1 MAATSGN
8 NSTDRTGESVR
19 LPMDLCDN
27 APDWHRWVVQQVE
40 AAGGGAR
47 NTDAALRAFV
57 VERFGTG
64 VLETHDWAY
73 TPGSGRMLD
82 YLLGSVPRA
91 QRGAVLPTYQRV
103 AGALPDGAPV
113 TSIDVA
119 ALDWSRAH
127 FTPPTQEPG
136 LFVVNALHANPLAS
150 SLPPGFLT
158 GVAGY
163 ARSTGLLL
171 VEDDPFRGIGPRD
184 DRWPTL
190 LSLHPQGTVYLGSWT
205 KGLGWPV
212 KIGFVG
218 WPRGRRSAE
227 KLRAAAPTPE
237 ASVLV
242 DLAAVLTTGRAVRI
256 GRRRDALLTSRRA
269 AVAMLL
275 RTLDWPF
282 VPPSGGAHLAL
293 LTGQDVRLRNILAA
307 ERIGG
312 LDAAQFYPRSAPRP
326 SRPFLRL
333 GLSNVTEH
341 EWDDLMAALERVLAN
356 LEADFRDSGSVD
368 GQ

>member
-8 NSTDRTGESVR
+8 NSTDWTGEPVR

-27 APDWHRWVVQQVE
+27 APDWHRWVVQQVG

-47 NTDAALRAFV
+47 DANAALRAFV
-57 VERFGTG
+57 VERFGPG
-64 VLETHDWAY
+64 VLDTHDWAY

-82 YLLGSVPRA
+82 HLLGSVPRA

-119 ALDWSRAH
+119 APDWSRAR
-127 FTPPTQEPG
+127 FTPPTQKPG

-150 SLPPGFLT
+150 SLSPGFLT
-158 GVAGY
+158 DVAGY

-205 KGLGWPV
+205 KVLGWPV

-218 WPRGRRSAE
+218 WPRGCRSAE

-237 ASVLV
+237 ASALV
-242 DLAAVLTTGRAVRI
+242 DLAAVLTTDRAVGIR
-256 GRRRDALLTSRRA
+256 RRRDALLTSRRA
-269 AVAMLL
+269 AVAALL

-312 LDAAQFYPRSAPRP
+312 LDAAHFYPRSAPRT

-333 GLSNVTEH
+333 GLSNVTEQ
-341 EWDDLMAALERVLAN
+341 EWDDLMAALERVLAH
-356 LEADFRDSGSVD
+356 LEADFRDFGSVD
-368 GQ
+368 DR